1 MRGVSRAET
10 AGARRTVRPV
20 DRETDQLAGTV
31 LKDIA
36 YMLWPQ
42 YTAQCLADEIGKAR
56 GNKCD
61 PRVAERYLGGQRD
74 WSGDVVAVVVTE
86 ILKRHAMRNVKV
98 AKRK

>member
-1 MRGVSRAET
+1 MRAVSGVA
-10 AGARRTVRPV
+10 
-20 DRETDQLAGTV
+20 RETRIEIDRPDDRDTDRLAGTV

-36 YMLWPQ
+36 YMLWPE

-56 GNKCD
+56 GLECD

-74 WSGDVVAVVVTE
+74 WSSDAVAVIVAE

-98 AKRK
+98 KAK

>member
-1 MRGVSRAET
+1 MRNVSQLEVARAT
-10 AGARRTVRPV
+10 KTVRPD

-36 YMLWPQ
+36 YMLWPE

-56 GNKCD
+56 GLECD

-74 WSGDVVAVVVTE
+74 WSSDAVAVIVAE

-98 AKRK
+98 KAR

>member
-1 MRGVSRAET
+1 MRTVSQAEVASAT
-10 AGARRTVRPV
+10 KTVRPY

-36 YMLWPQ
+36 YMLWPE

-56 GNKCD
+56 GYECH

-74 WSGDVVAVVVTE
+74 WSGDVVAVVVSE
-86 ILKRHAMRNVKV
+86 ILKRHAMRNAKV
-98 AKRK
+98 RPRE

>member
-1 MRGVSRAET
+1 MRAISQSEVANAT
-10 AGARRTVRPV
+10 KTVRPD

-56 GNKCD
+56 GLECD

-74 WSGDVVAVVVTE
+74 WSSDAVAVIVAE
-86 ILKRHAMRNVKV
+86 ILKRHAMRNVRVRGK
-98 AKRK
+98 